1 MIIKGNK
8 VNLAPFEY
16 KDLKNKKYIS
26 WLNNKELLK
35 FSNQRF
41 ENQNIK
47 KLRNDFYLLKKN
59 KNIFLKILTKE
70 NQFIGTIIGWINKN
84 HKSCNLG
91 ILIGDYRF
99 KSRGY
104 GLDSWKTA
112 MNYLFRDLKLRKVFA
127 GTIILNKPMLS
138 IFKKSKMKFEGKFK
152 KHEIIGK
159 KYQDLV
165 YYSKFKK

>member
-1 MIIKGNK
+1 M
-8 VNLAPFEY
+8 
-16 KDLKNKKYIS
+16 
-26 WLNNKELLK
+26 
-35 FSNQRF
+35 
-41 ENQNIK
+41 
-47 KLRNDFYLLKKN
+47 
-59 KNIFLKILTKE
+59 
-70 NQFIGTIIGWINKN
+70 
-84 HKSCNLG
+84 G